1 MEINVLY
8 NVHHEMAIGIPI
20 ATYFF
25 IVGLHA
31 GCSIMSVVCTLI
43 GKTEY
48 KPVAKIGAIGVIFLF
63 TIAPIFLILDL
74 EQPFRFFYLLVRF
87 NITSPITWGTFFLTS
102 YPIFTTIYII
112 FLFKN
117 NMPLAKLFGLLSL
130 PLAVGV
136 HGYTGFIL
144 GMGKA
149 RVLWNTAIMPGYFLS
164 SAMVSGIA
172 LMTIVAIIRFY
183 VISKKLPPQKTEGDY
198 NLIITLTQVMAAF
211 IAVNLFYV
219 FSDILIMY
227 FHTEDAY
234 ESVELVRLGRF
245 SFLYMWIDNF
255 LGNVVPLTVVFLPRV
270 RKSLPILAII
280 ALFALIGVFTMRYV
294 LVIGGQY
301 IPQS

>member
-1 MEINVLY
+1 MDINVLY
-8 NVHHEMAIGIPI
+8 NVQHHMAIGVAI

-31 GCSIMSVVCTLI
+31 GCSIMSVTCTVI

-63 TIAPIFLILDL
+63 SIAPIFLILDL

-87 NITSPITWGTFFLTS
+87 NITSPITWGTFFLSS
-102 YPIFTTIYII
+102 YPIFTTIYIF

-117 NMPLAKLFGLLSL
+117 NIPLAKIFGLISL

-172 LMTIVAIIRFY
+172 LMTILAIIRFY
-183 VISKKLPPQKTEGDY
+183 VISEKSSPEEREADH
-198 NLIITLTQVMAAF
+198 NLIITITRVMAAF

-219 FSDILIMY
+219 FSDIIIMY

-234 ESVELVRLGRF
+234 EAVELVRLGRF

-255 LGNVVPLTVVFLPRV
+255 LGNVVPLIVVFLPRI

-280 ALFALIGVFTMRYV
+280 SLFALIGVFTMRYV

>member
-1 MEINVLY
+1 MGINVLY
-8 NVHHEMAIGIPI
+8 NVHHEMAIGISI

-63 TIAPIFLILDL
+63 SIAPIFLIVDL

-87 NITSPITWGTFFLTS
+87 NITSPITWGTFFLSS
-102 YPIFTTIYII
+102 YPIFTTVYII

-117 NMPLAKLFGLLSL
+117 NMRLAKLFGLVSL

-172 LMTIVAIIRFY
+172 LMTILAIIRFY
-183 VISKKLPPQKTEGDY
+183 IISRKSSPQETEVDY
-198 NLIITLTQVMAAF
+198 NLIITLSQVMAAF

-219 FSDILIMY
+219 FCDIVIMY

-255 LGNVVPLTVVFLPRV
+255 LGNVVPLTVVFLPRI

-280 ALFALIGVFTMRYV
+280 SILALIGVFAMRYV